1 MRLRLMR
8 TVLIVAA
15 MSVVGTAQ
23 NKRDDAVRKDRE
35 TVEPAG
41 KWIYHDLPR
50 GLAEAKRSGRPVLVV
65 FR

>member
-1 MRLRLMR
+1 
-8 TVLIVAA
+8 VAA
-15 MSVVGTAQ
+15 MSVVGMAQ

-41 KWIYHDLPR
+41 KWIYNDLPR